1 MLMRS
6 TLKIMVVR
14 ITCPFPSGVLIYRG
28 QGRDGVEPGGPSGKF
43 PAARRGGEGQPPPLP
58 PLYLCLSLDVTRTP
72 STHLQVV
79 RQASKLYYGTS
90 QSSINA

>member
-43 PAARRGGEGQPPPLP
+43 PAARQGGEGLPPPPPP
-58 PLYLCLSLDVTRTP
+58 PLYLCLSPDVNLA
-72 STHLQVV
+72 LQEH
-79 RQASKLYYGTS
+79 
-90 QSSINA
+90 IF

>member
-1 MLMRS
+1 MRS

-43 PAARRGGEGQPPPLP
+43 PAARRGGEGLPPPPP
-58 PLYLCLSLDVTRTP
+58 PLYLCLSLDVHSHSKYT
-72 STHLQVV
+72 SSSG
-79 RQASKLYYGTS
+79 QAIKQALLWDKSKLY
-90 QSSINA
+90 

>member
-43 PAARRGGEGQPPPLP
+43 PAARRGGERLPPPPPPP
-58 PLYLCLSLDVTRTP
+58 PLYLCLSPDVNLA
-72 STHLQVV
+72 LQEH
-79 RQASKLYYGTS
+79 
-90 QSSINA
+90 IF